1 MSTQVHTYLGRYK
14 LVQRK
19 SSDYQH
25 RASNSSGSTEDIL
38 QQASTNRASL
48 SLSIDLQDIANDYR
62 ASIQEMETA
71 RLEAENEASY
81 EPPPWDSRPDEMGE
95 VDSIAMNAQQDPEL
109 REMIATAEE
118 EIRSLRPS
126 SSVYSDSTASI
137 YSSLSRHSMR
147 MSVIIDELPMTEVMN
162 ASERRKSRALTIRN
176 SISVPSTLSSVPEA
190 HKWRQTKPSTDW
202 HQRIPQP
209 PIQEDPE
216 RAFKDLCMFPRPY
229 FLINFYHLH

>member
-1 MSTQVHTYLGRYK
+1 MSPQVHTYLGRYK

-71 RLEAENEASY
+71 RLEAENEALY
-81 EPPPWDSRPDEMGE
+81 EPPPWEARPDEMGV
-95 VDSIAMNAQQDPEL
+95 VDPTATNAQQDPEL

-118 EIRSLRPS
+118 EVQSLRPS

-162 ASERRKSRALTIRN
+162 ASERRKSKALTIRN
-176 SISVPSTLSSVPEA
+176 SISVPSTLPSVPEA
-190 HKWRQTKPSTDW
+190 NKWRPTQPPTDW
-202 HQRIPQP
+202 YQPQP
-209 PIQEDPE
+209 QPQTTEDPE
-216 RAFKDLCMFPRPY
+216 KAFKDLSK
-229 FLINFYHLH
+229 FLVHMS